1 MIKILFICHG
11 NICRSTMAEYVM
23 KDLVK
28 KKECRT
34 DFIFHP
40 PAQAAKKSETEFIM
54 EHAVSCVKKE
64 YRWEITGLYRCVKQ
78 IIKIRLFDWYGW
90 RKHEKHGTYC
100 SW

>member
-11 NICRSTMAEYVM
+11 NICRSTMAEIV
-23 KDLVK
+23 DEGIWC
-28 KKECRT
+28 KKEGMQD

-78 IIKIRLFDWYGW
+78 IIKNTII
-90 RKHEKHGTYC
+90 
-100 SW
+100 